1 MKRLLFLILVAVT
14 GISFSQAQE
23 VRGTVTDSR
32 TGNPLSGVS
41 VTVKGTNVGTTT
53 DQQGLYRIN
62 ATSANVLVFT
72 YTGMALM
79 EQAVGDKTEINVSL
93 NPSNESLQEVVVVA
107 YGNQNRRR
115 ITGAVGKLP
124 GSEVENVPL
133 VSVDQ
138 MLQGKIAGLQ
148 SVATSGQPGSAQQI
162 RIRGIGSITASSA
175 PLFVIDGIP
184 VNTGDASSLTN
195 SSNLLA
201 SLNPNDI
208 ETISVLKDASAAS
221 IYGSRA
227 ANGVIIINTK
237 KGRAGK
243 TKIRVDAEFGKSDI
257 AYIPE
262 LGKPLNRDEVNELF
276 REGLGN
282 AGYPD
287 PTIDFIM
294 ENFFWL

>member
-32 TGNPLSGVS
+32 TGNALSGVS

-175 PLFVIDGIP
+175 PLF
-184 VNTGDASSLTN
+184 
-195 SSNLLA
+195 
-201 SLNPNDI
+201 
-208 ETISVLKDASAAS
+208 
-221 IYGSRA
+221 
-227 ANGVIIINTK
+227 
-237 KGRAGK
+237 
-243 TKIRVDAEFGKSDI
+243 
-257 AYIPE
+257 
-262 LGKPLNRDEVNELF
+262 LF
-276 REGLGN
+276 W
-282 AGYPD
+282 Y
-287 PTIDFIM
+287 
-294 ENFFWL
+294 